1 MPIDRVQ
8 SIAAL
13 SILLGLIVLGLKFL
27 AWWLTGSVALYSD
40 ALESVV
46 NVVTAAVALLAV
58 RGSAKPADAGH
69 PWGHGKVEYFSAVAV
84 GVLIVVAALLILGEA
99 WAALRDPRPFEADPL
114 GLLANALAA
123 VLNGIWCTILIRQ
136 GRRLRSPALVAD
148 GRHLL
153 TDILSSAGVLAGVL
167 LAAATGWT
175 LLDPALAALVAL
187 VILWSGWQL
196 IRDSVG
202 GLMDVA
208 VPDPLLAR
216 IREVIA
222 ANAEGAIEAHDL
234 RTRHAG
240 PMTFVE
246 FHLVVPGGMS
256 VSEAH
261 DICDRLERKIRETV
275 EPAHI
280 AIHVEP
286 EDKAKHA
293 GIVVL

>member
-1 MPIDRVQ
+1 MPLDRVQ

-13 SILLGLIVLGLKFL
+13 SILVGLAVLGLKFA

-46 NVVTAAVALLAV
+46 NVVTAGVALLAV
-58 RGSAKPADAGH
+58 RTSAKPADAAH

-84 GVLIVVAALLILGEA
+84 GVLIVVAALLILSEA
-99 WAALRDPRPFEADPL
+99 WGAFRDPRPFAADPL
-114 GLLANALAA
+114 GLLANALAGAINGAWCA
-123 VLNGIWCTILIRQ
+123 VLIRR

-153 TDILSSAGVLAGVL
+153 TDILSSAGVLLGVL
-167 LAAATGWT
+167 LAAATGWA
-175 LLDPALAALVAL
+175 LLDPLLAALVAL
-187 VILWSGWQL
+187 VILWSGWRL
-196 IRDSVG
+196 LRDSVG
-202 GLMDVA
+202 GLMDMA
-208 VPDPLLAR
+208 VPDPLLGR

-246 FHLVVPGGMS
+246 FHLVVPGDMT
-256 VSEAH
+256 VSTAH
-261 DICDRLERKIRETV
+261 DICDALERKIREIV